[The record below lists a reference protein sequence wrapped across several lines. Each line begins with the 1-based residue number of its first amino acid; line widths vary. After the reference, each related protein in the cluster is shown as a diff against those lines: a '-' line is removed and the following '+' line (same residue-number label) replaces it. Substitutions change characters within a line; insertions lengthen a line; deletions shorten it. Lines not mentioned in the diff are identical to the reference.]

1 VPIFTILNVGYLVT
15 LLGTQYICG
24 QMVRYQWKVNWK
36 KGGRK
41 HLWPSL
47 WYYHSICLEVL
58 TIPMKKLTII
68 SNEISAGHI
77 LWIYV
82 STTNSDDGGGS
93 SETFTRQ
100 TICSKTHMV
109 SAIQRKCRLCF
120 NSDEHSSVLQSQNHI
135 GTWINLVA
143 NNMVGMARK
152 RQAGQLGTCSWVC

>member
-1 VPIFTILNVGYLVT
+1 
-15 LLGTQYICG
+15 
-24 QMVRYQWKVNWK
+24 
-36 KGGRK
+36 
-41 HLWPSL
+41 
-47 WYYHSICLEVL
+47 
-58 TIPMKKLTII
+58 MKKLTII

-120 NSDEHSSVLQSQNHI
+120 NIDEHSSVLQSQNHI
-135 GTWINLVA
+135 GT
-143 NNMVGMARK
+143 
-152 RQAGQLGTCSWVC
+152 